1 MTATTAL
8 VVSVGPG
15 ETRAARLDHGRLTAI
30 THHRVW
36 AADPGA
42 VLLGRM
48 GPRAGGGAMVDLGLW
63 GEGFLDGREV
73 KGDAP
78 TEGAPLLLQVR
89 QTTRTEPHGGAK
101 AARLTRAVALT
112 SPRLALGG
120 RRPGVA
126 VSSRI
131 TDAAERSR
139 LLGLLKSMAA
149 KGDSLVARTAAA
161 GATADVLAA
170 DLERLRTHWTEMTA
184 RADAATAPALVWPA
198 PVDWGG
204 LLGPADP
211 VPETVILD
219 DAVARPALDRDL
231 AQWLDPPPPVRMHPD
246 PDDLFEA
253 TGVADA
259 LDAALSPVVPLP
271 SGGRLVI
278 EPTAALIAVDVDA
291 GSGSARAA
299 NPEALA
305 ALPRELRLR
314 GLSGSILVDLIPD
327 GPRLPGPAR
336 RALEDALAAD
346 PASTRLAGVSRLG
359 LLEITRERRAPAL
372 AERLTGPAAQAL
384 AALRMVRREARAAPT
399 NALAVTVAPSAAALM
414 RGPLA
419 ESVATLTHR
428 HGLCLTV
435 RDDVTLAVD
444 APPRVAPP

>member
-1 MTATTAL
+1 VTATTAL

-30 THHRVW
+30 THHRPW

-48 GPRAGGGAMVDLGLW
+48 GPRAGGGAMVDLGPW
-63 GEGFLDGREV
+63 GEGFLDGREL

-89 QTTRTEPHGGAK
+89 QTARTEPHGGAK

-131 TDAAERSR
+131 TDTEERSR

-170 DLERLRTHWTEMTA
+170 DLERLREDWAEMTA

-219 DAVARPALDRDL
+219 DAAARPALDRDL
-231 AQWLDPPPPVRMHPD
+231 ALWLAPPPVRMHTD
-246 PDDLFEA
+246 PEDLFEA

-291 GSGSARAA
+291 GAGSARAA
-299 NPEALA
+299 NTEALA

-336 RALEDALAAD
+336 RALEKALAAD
-346 PASTRLAGVSRLG
+346 PAPARLAGVSRLG

-372 AERLTGPAAQAL
+372 SERLTGPAAQAL
-384 AALRMVRREARAAPT
+384 AALRMARREARAAPT
-399 NALAVTVAPSAAALM
+399 NALVVTVARNTSEPATRTGRDSVM
-414 RGPLA
+414 R
-419 ESVATLTHR
+419 
-428 HGLCLTV
+428 
-435 RDDVTLAVD
+435 
-444 APPRVAPP
+444 